1 MDTHT
6 EMDIEN
12 TEHDDTTNPLDE
24 VKAQMTLLRFIAK
37 NQGADSVKTL
47 EQEDFTVSECFTV
60 KELAQLTKV
69 HKVDILSNADY
80 LRSQIGTS
88 MMVTYSDWTRFPVF
102 IEQIIGLSK
111 INRNIRMAAE
121 VTIAAHLLHDLEQE
135 KIAGRGGFPIKLSE
149 LEITQ
154 ADLLKSFN
162 LVDGSTVEVIEIDPR
177 DYDMHQFYGEEVV
190 ENSHY
195 RHIMKVKNFGVEDG
209 DSHLAVNVHSIK
221 DIRFRPMSYRC
232 SKKNGGCSTG
242 NLGLLK
248 VSKANGCPKCGNSRS
263 ALTKQQICFD
273 LPQIVDGK
281 LSASADGQV
290 KFTRVKIDDQKLG
303 NFMMMVKKGIYS
315 PREGIEKLINSS
327 KLKAY
332 TRRYEDKSD
341 KFYPVTLRPAA
352 FDLNGTVYLGLA
364 VEMSELLA

>member
-1 MDTHT
+1 MDT
-6 EMDIEN
+6 EMNHANNEN
-12 TEHDDTTNPLDE
+12 DDTTQPLDE
-24 VKAQMTLLRFIAK
+24 VKAEMTLLRFIAK
-37 NQGADSVKTL
+37 SQGADAVKTL
-47 EQEDFTVSECFTV
+47 ANEDYKVSECFTV
-60 KELAQLTKV
+60 KELTQLNKI

-80 LRSQIGTS
+80 LRSNIGTS
-88 MMVTYSDWTRFPVF
+88 MTVTYNNWAKIPIF
-102 IEQIIGLSK
+102 IEQIIGLTK
-111 INRNIRMAAE
+111 IIRSIRMAAE
-121 VTIAAHLLHDLEQE
+121 ITIAAHLAHDLEKE
-135 KIAGRGGFPIKLSE
+135 KIEGRGGFPIKLSE

-162 LVDGSTVEVIEIDPR
+162 LTDASTVEVIEIDPIE
-177 DYDMHQFYGEEVV
+177 YDMHQFYGEEVV

-195 RHIMKVKNFGVEDG
+195 RHIIRVKNFGVEDG

-232 SKKNGGCSTG
+232 SKKNGGCGAG

-263 ALTKQQICFD
+263 ALTKQQVCFD

-290 KFTRVKIDDQKLG
+290 KFTRVKIDDQKLC

-315 PREGIEKLINSS
+315 PREGIEMLINST
-327 KLKAY
+327 KLRAY
-332 TRRYEDKSD
+332 TRRYSD
-341 KFYPVTLRPAA
+341 KKDLFYPVSLRPTA
-352 FDLNGTVYLGLA
+352 FDLNGTIYLGLA

>member
-1 MDTHT
+1 MDT
-6 EMDIEN
+6 EN
-12 TEHDDTTNPLDE
+12 TIDNTQHDDTTNPLDE
-24 VKAQMTLLRFIAK
+24 VKAEMTLLRFIAK
-37 NQGADSVKTL
+37 SQGGDSVKTL
-47 EQEDFTVSECFTV
+47 AKEDFTVSECFTV
-60 KELAQLTKV
+60 KELTQLTKV

-88 MMVTYSDWTRFPVF
+88 MKVTFGNGAAIPVF

-111 INRNIRMAAE
+111 INRTIRMAAQI
-121 VTIAAHLLHDLEQE
+121 TIAAHLAHDLETE
-135 KIAGRGGFPIKLSE
+135 RINGRGGFPIKLSE

-162 LVDGSTVEVIEIDPR
+162 LTDASTVEVIEIDPS
-177 DYDMHQFYGEEVV
+177 DYDMHQFYGEDIV

-195 RHIMKVKNFGVEDG
+195 RHIMKVKNFGFEDG

-232 SKKNGGCSTG
+232 SKKNGGCGAG

-290 KFTRVKIDDQKLG
+290 KFTRVKIDDQKLC
-303 NFMMMVKKGIYS
+303 NYMMMVKKGIYS
-315 PREGIEKLINSS
+315 PREGIDKLINST

-332 TRRYEDKSD
+332 TRRYSDKSD